1 MMSIIKGDILKYLIS
16 SSIFFIFHLVPLV
29 ASAGN
34 DKKID
39 YATLVNS
46 LETAKQY
53 LEGLDSLIT
62 QEEFQK
68 ISTTKIAERNI
79 ISLHDIVY
87 FVFLKKIC
95 SINPD
100 SPFWTLGGEL
110 FYGINNEH
118 IVFKNLVLDS
128 SKTDSKPVIRV
139 IPQDQSQD
147 EKKLIF
153 NDIKKIIF
161 YIDNNIVL
169 QDTVLKDFYEIENV
183 FSIFD
188 YDNNEALKHITGYV
202 LGIKNDDITR
212 ANVYAQQMQ
221 KYNTSLSYYYL
232 IFRHNHINNENVF
245 KDAWGWMDADKH
257 GYERHTQLLWGINFN
272 KDYAALLYKLCSS
285 PDFFNS
291 LNEATVQ
298 NITVDFFNFF
308 PELLYKK
315 NESKFRQLLATRGL
329 TDVRMAVNHVDEGRL
344 RNYQEMKLISEKR
357 SNTSQKQKIY
367 GETQIKYNLTENK
380 KNNNKDGCCCCP
392 CC

>member
-1 MMSIIKGDILKYLIS
+1 MSIIKGDMLKCLIS
-16 SSIFFIFHLVPLV
+16 SSIFFIFHLMPLV

-34 DKKID
+34 DKNVD
-39 YATLVNS
+39 YTQLVTS

-53 LEGLDSLIT
+53 LEGLDRLIT
-62 QEEFQK
+62 KEEFQK
-68 ISTTKIAERNI
+68 ISTNPMPGRNI
-79 ISLHDIVY
+79 IDLHNIVC

-95 SINPD
+95 SINPN

-110 FYGINNEH
+110 FDVFNSEP
-118 IVFKNLVLDS
+118 IVFKKLVLDS
-128 SKTDSKPVIRV
+128 SKAGKPVIRV

-202 LGIKNDDITR
+202 LGTKDDDIER
-212 ANVYAQQMQ
+212 GNAYARQIE
-221 KYNTSLSYYYL
+221 KYDRHSYYYNL
-232 IFRHNHINNENVF
+232 VFKHDHINNKNVF

-308 PELLYKK
+308 PELLYIE
-315 NESKFRQLLATRGL
+315 NENKFRQLLATRGL
-329 TDVRMAVNHVDEGRL
+329 TDVRIAVNHVDEGRL
-344 RNYQEMKLISEKR
+344 RNSQEMELISEKR

-380 KNNNKDGCCCCP
+380 KNNNKDWCCCCP